1 LLFLALSFAGAAVAG
16 GLVLA
21 YAAQGGTIQG
31 GGVLIYGRALSYAL
45 TNTYAVRMAGVFMI
59 SFATI
64 VLCTGVLGRVWVIVT
79 YAVAL
84 VLLFS
89 ISQTL
94 WVTLVFPVWVFAVSA
109 FFLING
115 RESWVWRR
123 SSQTF

>member
-1 LLFLALSFAGAAVAG
+1 V
-16 GLVLA
+16 
-21 YAAQGGTIQG
+21 
-31 GGVLIYGRALSYAL
+31 
-45 TNTYAVRMAGVFMI
+45 I

-64 VLCTGVLGRVWVIVT
+64 ALRTGVMGHVWVIVT

-109 FFLING
+109 FFLINE
-115 RESWVWRR
+115 RES
-123 SSQTF
+123 